1 MNTKNVPAL
10 VMLLAGAVTSVLM
23 IMNDVSTKRFLVTV
37 LVVLICFYFIGSIIK
52 VVLDKT
58 FGVMAD
64 DMDDIQF
71 STSESVDFPD
81 EDIDADFVT
90 QTPSD
95 DWTEEAGE
103 QEDIG

>member
-1 MNTKNVPAL
+1 
-10 VMLLAGAVTSVLM
+10 MLLAGAVTSVLM